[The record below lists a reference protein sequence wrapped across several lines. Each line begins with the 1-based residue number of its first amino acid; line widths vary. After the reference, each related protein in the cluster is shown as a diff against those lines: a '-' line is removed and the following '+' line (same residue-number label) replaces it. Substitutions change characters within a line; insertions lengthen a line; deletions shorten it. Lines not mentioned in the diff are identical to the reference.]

1 MRFQPALLLNSFQTL
16 SAVRDFFDTA
26 LLTRSAT
33 NAEFE
38 SFGSYRWHQT
48 SLRVS
53 QRTTDSQRSTYLLQL
68 SFPAAILFQAVIT
81 LYNWGLSAIAFE
93 DITTLT
99 WLGDQSFLPVPFY
112 TVTTNTN
119 NVSIGFAITAWS
131 CFNLTPHFA
140 EVCITYT

>member
-1 MRFQPALLLNSFQTL
+1 MRLQPALLLNSFQTL
-16 SAVRDFFDTA
+16 PAVRGFFDTA

-33 NAEFE
+33 NPEFDE
-38 SFGSYRWHQT
+38 SFGSYRLHQT

-93 DITTLT
+93 DIITLT
-99 WLGDQSFLPVPFY
+99 WLGDQSSLQCRFIP
-112 TVTTNTN
+112 
-119 NVSIGFAITAWS
+119 
-131 CFNLTPHFA
+131 
-140 EVCITYT
+140 